1 MSPSP
6 WPASPTSSWA
16 ARITSVASASAPLDR
31 RRRHDP
37 DHPMSP
43 GGGATPLLDRRL
55 VFVTGKGGVGK
66 TAMAAALGL
75 LGARQGRRVLVCEV
89 DAKGNLADF
98 LETPPTRF
106 RPHEV
111 KLAGAR
117 RTMGHLHVMAMDT
130 EESL

>member
-31 RRRHDP
+31 RRRPDP

-43 GGGATPLLDRRL
+43 AGPVHLLDRRL

-98 LETPPTRF
+98 LETPP
-106 RPHEV
+106 
-111 KLAGAR
+111 
-117 RTMGHLHVMAMDT
+117 
-130 EESL
+130 